1 MEISHANASD
11 DMEEMRMFMEEIEKT
26 MYALMGDLSLNF
38 ALSLKDNCQKLK
50 K

>member
-11 DMEEMRMFMEEIEKT
+11 NMEEMRMFMKEIEKT
-26 MYALMGDLSLNF
+26 KYALMGDLRLNV
-38 ALSLKDNCQKLK
+38 ALSLKDNCQKQK